1 MVYILLGNGFEEME
15 AIGPADLLRR
25 AGIDVALVGLEGQT
39 VTGGQGISVVAAHW
53 NRWTWNNWRCWLSQV
68 VWGA

>member
-25 AGIDVALVGLEGQT
+25 AGIDVGKGSPLWQT
-39 VTGGQGISVVAAHW
+39 AHW